1 MGEQLTDTTR
11 FLMKERF
18 GKDSILSLATC
29 VEGVPYVRTVNG
41 YYEDG
46 AFYIIT
52 YGLSNKMKQL
62 EKNPL
67 LAVSGEWFTAH
78 GIGENLGY
86 IYSESNLPI
95 AEKLKRAFASW
106 YDNGHNDYNDR
117 NTCILRIRLTDGTL
131 FSHGMKFTRKSS
143 SLKRKS

>member
-29 VEGVPYVRTVNG
+29 VEGVPYVRNG

-67 LAVSGEWFTAH
+67 VAVSGEWFTAH

-86 IYSESNLPI
+86 IYTAKAICP
-95 AEKLKRAFASW
+95 
-106 YDNGHNDYNDR
+106 
-117 NTCILRIRLTDGTL
+117 
-131 FSHGMKFTRKSS
+131 
-143 SLKRKS
+143 

>member
-67 LAVSGEWFTAH
+67 VAVSGEWFTAH
-78 GIGENLGY
+78 GIGANLGY

-131 FSHGMKFTRKSS
+131 FSHGTRYDIDFKNSQCP
-143 SLKRKS
+143 

>member
-67 LAVSGEWFTAH
+67 VAVSGERVTAH

-131 FSHGMKFTRKSS
+131 FSHGTRYDIDFKNSQCP
-143 SLKRKS
+143 

>member
-67 LAVSGEWFTAH
+67 LAVSRGVVHSSRNWRKPRIYIQRKQSAH
-78 GIGENLGY
+78 SGKI
-86 IYSESNLPI
+86 
-95 AEKLKRAFASW
+95 EKGFCFLV
-106 YDNGHNDYNDR
+106 
-117 NTCILRIRLTDGTL
+117 
-131 FSHGMKFTRKSS
+131 
-143 SLKRKS
+143 

>member
-41 YYEDG
+41 YYEDR

-67 LAVSGEWFTAH
+67 VAISGEWFTAH

-131 FSHGMKFTRKSS
+131 FSHGIRYDIDFNSS
-143 SLKRKS
+143 QCQ